1 MYMVTCVG
9 KQPGIRNPRGAG
21 GDGERALPSPIIV
34 SKDYGLASSG
44 FWTTIWRG
52 CWRSI
57 FFEKIVIF
65 GGKVLFTESIL
76 ELLIRNLW
84 FGVCLTHTSYNKL
97 FL

>member
-1 MYMVTCVG
+1 MASEPSLPNHSEQGLRIG
-9 KQPGIRNPRGAG
+9 KFRILDNNL
-21 GDGERALPSPIIV
+21 ERLLEIH
-34 SKDYGLASSG
+34 
-44 FWTTIWRG
+44 
-52 CWRSI
+52 

-65 GGKVLFTESIL
+65 GEKVLFTESIL